1 MPGIR
6 ANIFHGKL
14 LTKLAG
20 KFFLDKILAA

>member
-6 ANIFHGKL
+6 ANILHGKL
-14 LTKLAG
+14 LDILPG